1 MDDTARRHGVDPA
14 RVAMLVEQVGLSPDL
29 LGRRPDQ
36 VSGGELQRVAVVR
49 AMLTRPVLLLADEA
63 TSRLD
68 LLTQQ
73 VTVEALMGQVVED
86 GCGLIVVTHDEALAG
101 ALTEHRITLGDDPRR

>member
-1 MDDTARRHGVDPA
+1 MRDA
-14 RVAMLVEQVGLSPDL
+14 
-29 LGRRPDQ
+29 
-36 VSGGELQRVAVVR
+36 AVVESGPVEEVLER
-49 AMLTRPVLLLADEA
+49 PSTDYARGLVGADRPVLLLADEA

-86 GCGLIVVTHDEALAG
+86 GCGLLVVSHDEALAA
-101 ALTEHRITLGDDPRR
+101 ALTEHRITLGDVPRR